1 MKSVL
6 EAEEEE
12 KEEMIKTKEKA
23 EEDSFQALNLV
34 PPTRQQTAFLKSN
47 FGHSNFKPLQWKI
60 IKLVIQSHFRSRILV
75 LLQLFI
81 RSDIITCCHTG

>member
-12 KEEMIKTKEKA
+12 KEEMIETKEKA

-81 RSDIITCCHTG
+81 RSDIITC